1 MAQSSSLRSHLDN
14 NRMISAISLLF
25 SNAHRNIWLPHN
37 KEYFPFLDD
46 SKNLSRSRLQFLTI
60 TQEIETSSRM
70 CKDENWK
77 GYGELTKVSAL
88 GHSAV

>member
-1 MAQSSSLRSHLDN
+1 
-14 NRMISAISLLF
+14 MIA
-25 SNAHRNIWLPHN
+25 
-37 KEYFPFLDD
+37 
-46 SKNLSRSRLQFLTI
+46 KNLSHSRLQFLTI
-60 TQEIETSSRM
+60 TQEIETCSRM